1 MIIEGL
7 DIAASCGVAQVE
19 KPGRLSAARCLCLH
33 AEGENSEE
41 KAGEL
46 AWQLMGRWRDAGR
59 RPQFVAIEMPLRN
72 VMTFKK
78 EGVDLAG
85 QNQKE
90 TINPNSLQLSGLAGA
105 AVAVLNC
112 YRIPW
117 GLVASKT
124 WRNAYFGKG
133 FIPPQKWVNEKDR
146 KTGKI
151 IKVPKDDWKQA
162 AIDMAVR
169 ERIALPSTKAE
180 QRDAAEAIG
189 IAWAWEACTF
199 IPKRHQEAFVA
210 LRTGQ
215 SRVAA

>member
-7 DIAASCGVAQVE
+7 DIATSCGVAQVE
-19 KPGRLSAARCLCLH
+19 KPGRLSSARCLCLY

-46 AWQLMGRWRDAGR
+46 AWLLMQRYRDTTA
-59 RPQFVAIEMPLRN
+59 RPQFVAIEMPMRN
-72 VMTFKK
+72 VMTFHK
-78 EGVDLAG
+78 EGADLAG
-85 QNQKE
+85 QTQKD
-90 TINPNSLQLSGLAGA
+90 TINPNALQLSGLAGA
-105 AVAVLNC
+105 AVAILNC

-124 WRNAYFGKG
+124 WRNAYFGKQ
-133 FIPPQKWVNEKDR
+133 FVPPKVVVKKRNR
-146 KTGKI
+146 KTGKMEETL
-151 IKVPKDDWKQA
+151 KDDWKQA
-162 AIDMAVR
+162 AIDMALR
-169 ERIALPSTKAE
+169 ERISLPSTKAE

-199 IPKRHQEAFVA
+199 IPKRHQAAFMA

-215 SRVAA
+215 ARAA

>member
-1 MIIEGL
+1 VLIEGL
-7 DIAASCGVAQVE
+7 DIATSCGVAQVE

-33 AEGENSEE
+33 AHGENSEE

-46 AWQLMGRWRDAGR
+46 AWQLMQRYRDTAS
-59 RPQFVAIEMPLRN
+59 RPHFVAIEMPMRN

-78 EGVDLAG
+78 KGKDLAG
-85 QNQKE
+85 QTQKL
-90 TINPNSLQLSGLAGA
+90 TINPNSLQLSGLAGG

-117 GLVASKT
+117 GLVASVT
-124 WRNAYFGKG
+124 WRKAYFGKG
-133 FIPPQKWVNEKDR
+133 FVPPKAKKLDR
-146 KTGKI
+146 ATGQI
-151 IKVPKDDWKQA
+151 IETDEDDWKQA
-162 AIDMAVR
+162 AIDMALR

-189 IAWAWEACTF
+189 VAWAWESCSF
-199 IPKRHQEAFVA
+199 IPARHQAAFMA

-215 SRVAA
+215 ARAAA